1 MGTLSLPRAVLPPWR
16 ALCLYAWSI
25 GVRVVQKYLRYKE
38 ELANYPKILLSE
50 DSRKLPVPGHAF
62 RLKGQDPL
70 VWLPQRTV
78 ASYGLTPC
86 SDFGTR
92 PGSSSCASLPR
103 SLPDLHPLFLLY
115 FLLPEFWH
123 LCEAFHVS
131 QCHIL
136 FKAKWSLSECAVPL
150 YRLTALP
157 QAAGTTQSS
166 PGDACLSFS
175 LCHLRASLSLVSK
188 PSSLRARP
196 VSLISVS

>member
-92 PGSSSCASLPR
+92 PGSSSCASLPL

-115 FLLPEFWH
+115 FLPPEFWY

-131 QCHIL
+131 QCRIL
-136 FKAKWSLSECAVPL
+136 FKAKWSLSECAVLCTDSQPCPRRQGPPRALQEMHACRSAFVTFVPL
-150 YRLTALP
+150 
-157 QAAGTTQSS
+157 
-166 PGDACLSFS
+166 CLS
-175 LCHLRASLSLVSK
+175 CQNRV
-188 PSSLRARP
+188 P
-196 VSLISVS
+196 